1 MAIFDRFNRVL
12 KANLNSLVDRSEDPG
27 KLLDQTVLDMESE
40 LKRARQDLVTQLG
53 TAKRLEKKVAEA
65 QEELVGW
72 ENKAVLALK
81 AGDEDLA
88 REALKMK
95 QKAKAGAEATR
106 KQADAAMAAAMHLQS
121 TLETIEHKIDDLKAR
136 KTTLAAQVRRA
147 REDGALG
154 SGVPGSGRFGGGA
167 LDELENLSGRID
179 QLEAEVEAADVLDT
193 DLSGS
198 GHRASVEAR
207 FRALEKKSGGAVVED
222 ELSALKKRLE
232 GK

>member
-12 KANLNSLVDRSEDPG
+12 KSNLNSLVDRAEDPG
-27 KLLDQTVLDMESE
+27 KLIDQTVIDMESE

-65 QEELVGW
+65 QEEVTAW
-72 ENKAVLALK
+72 ENKAVLALR

-95 QKAKAGAEATR
+95 QRAKQAADNTR
-106 KQADAAMAAAMHLQS
+106 KQADGAASAATQLQS
-121 TLETIEHKIDDLKAR
+121 TLETIEKKIEDLKAR
-136 KTTLAAQVRRA
+136 KTVLAAQVRRA
-147 REDGALG
+147 REG
-154 SGVPGSGRFGGGA
+154 SNAEGSARFGGGT
-167 LDELENLSGRID
+167 LDELEHLSGRID
-179 QLEAEVEAADVLDT
+179 QLEAEVEAADVLD
-193 DLSGS
+193 DP
-198 GHRASVEAR
+198 HRASVDAR
-207 FRALEKKSGGAVVED
+207 FRELEKKSGGAVVED